1 MRRRWKRRIAYV
13 VGTIVL
19 VASSS
24 FLAWWFYAIS
34 KPYLGA
40 LCLGLVLGLA
50 AAPSLQKWPFFRRM
64 APLPGG
70 LQTPKKRKW
79 WHLPFMSKLMAPKEA
94 RP

>member
-1 MRRRWKRRIAYV
+1 MRRWKRRIVYA
-13 VGTIVL
+13 VGAIVL
-19 VASSS
+19 AVTGS

-50 AAPSLQKWPFFRRM
+50 FAPRLQRWSFFGRR
-64 APLPGG
+64 LPGG
-70 LQTPKKRKW
+70 LQTEPKPKKRKW
-79 WHLPFMSKLMAPKEA
+79 WLGPFANRFKEA

>member
-1 MRRRWKRRIAYV
+1 MRRWKRRIVYA
-13 VGTIVL
+13 VGAIVL
-19 VASSS
+19 AVTGS

-50 AAPSLQKWPFFRRM
+50 AAPSLQRWPFFRRM
-64 APLPGG
+64 APMPGG
-70 LQTPKKRKW
+70 LQRKSKPKKRKW
-79 WHLPFMSKLMAPKEA
+79 WLGPFANRFKEA